1 MKRALLSIEDDGG
14 IVTVRYVERCTR
26 SADEFFKDCDESD
39 EQVVQR
45 KTTESLLRTLPDSQ
59 LLLHQSGKYSIANM
73 LYECGPMPIDAL
85 RKELDVLGDS
95 TFRTS
100 LKWLLEEGIIYVD
113 GEEMR
118 LDTDW
123 LEGYLSDFMEMP

>member
-1 MKRALLSIEDDGG
+1 MKRTLLSIEDDGG
-14 IVTVRYVERCTR
+14 IVTVRYVERRTR

-39 EQVVQR
+39 EHEVQR
-45 KTTESLLRTLPDSQ
+45 KATATVLRTLPDSPQ
-59 LLLHQSGKYSIANM
+59 LMHQTSKYAIANM
-73 LYECGPMPIDAL
+73 LYECGPMTIETL
-85 RKELDVLGDS
+85 RKELAVLGDS

-113 GEEMR
+113 GDEMR

-123 LEGYLSDFMEMP
+123 LEGYLGDFMEMP